1 MKFFAWQ
8 KSKREQSQLPEYRNS
23 KCKRKTTCPKKV
35 ERKKKQNKNKKKT
48 KQNAHKRAEENMQET
63 PLQTPSLQDQEKI
76 EKELL
81 KL

>member
-8 KSKREQSQLPEYRNS
+8 KSKREQSQLPEYRKS

-35 ERKKKQNKNKKKT
+35 ERKKKQKNQKNT
-48 KQNAHKRAEENMQET
+48 KQNAHKRAEGNMQET

-76 EKELL
+76 EKELF

>member
-8 KSKREQSQLPEYRNS
+8 KSKREQSQLPEYRKS

-35 ERKKKQNKNKKKT
+35 ERKKKQKKQKNT